1 VTVRAW
7 LLTIVIA
14 LGAASTLLA
23 QGGSNYSAYG
33 LGDVRHNHGALYDAV
48 AGTSIALPTTH
59 GINLVNPSLLGMSP
73 TSRLQI
79 GYHFNQYYI
88 NTEQTSLW
96 QNNGELD
103 GALILF
109 SIDTALGAGI
119 TFGVTP
125 ASSIN
130 YSVTR
135 NLVIDVDGTTV
146 TGRSNQIGEG
156 GVTTIVLGGSF
167 RPMKWLHVG
176 VLGSALFGTMTYTD
190 EVKIDGDG
198 NFNAKG
204 QSIYNLNGGFVRAG
218 LYSNITDNFNAG
230 LIASI
235 GTSSD
240 VLKRNRLSGF
250 NSVSI
255 SFDTT
260 WSDEYTTQLPLTL
273 GLGFSYTRGRVIYA
287 LDGEYTD
294 WSSFSMRSN
303 GDAEFRP
310 TLRASFG
317 ISRPGVQVSAAPF
330 GDRMGFHGGL
340 GYQQMYYSVRG
351 QDLDE
356 LFLTFG
362 TDFPVGGAA
371 MIDLAFQVG
380 MRGTTSS
387 NLLQEY
393 IGRFTATVSIGDTWF
408 KPFKRE

>member
-1 VTVRAW
+1 MVAM
-7 LLTIVIA
+7 LIVVCA
-14 LGAASTLLA
+14 VSSLRA
-23 QGGSNYSAYG
+23 QGGSNYSSYG

-48 AGTSIALPTTH
+48 AGTSIAYPTSH
-59 GINLVNPSLLGMSP
+59 GINLVNPSLLGMAS

-79 GYHFNQYYI
+79 GYRFNQYYI
-88 NTEQTSLW
+88 NTDQTSLW

-109 SIDTALGAGI
+109 SIDTTLGAGI

-135 NLVIDVDGTTV
+135 NLVIDVDGTAV
-146 TGRSNQIGEG
+146 TGRSNQLGEG
-156 GVTTIVLGGSF
+156 GVTTVVLGGSF

-190 EVKIDGDG
+190 EVTIDGDG

-204 QSIYNLNGGFVRAG
+204 QSIYNLDGGFIRMG
-218 LYSNITDNFNAG
+218 LYSNVTDNFNAG
-230 LIASI
+230 FIASI

-260 WSDEYTTQLPLTL
+260 WTDEYRTQLPLTL
-273 GLGFSYTRGRVIYA
+273 GLGFSYTSGKVIFA

-317 ISRPGVQVSAAPF
+317 ISRPGVTTSVAAYD
-330 GDRMGFHGGL
+330 DRMGFHGGL
-340 GYQQMYYSVRG
+340 GYQQMYYSIRG
-351 QDLDE
+351 QNLDE

-387 NLLQEY
+387 DLLQEY